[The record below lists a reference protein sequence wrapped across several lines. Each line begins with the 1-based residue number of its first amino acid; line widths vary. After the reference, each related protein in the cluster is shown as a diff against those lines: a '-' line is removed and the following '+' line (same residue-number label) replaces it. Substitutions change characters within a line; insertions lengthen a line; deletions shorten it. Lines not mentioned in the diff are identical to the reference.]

1 MPEAWETNLVS
12 AEVDA
17 YGLVALND
25 SFDNIFN
32 VRQMV
37 LESQPRRDGAAMEA
51 PRRPEPSLVGAGGR
65 RRAQPRDGTDYL
77 AVSGAPE
84 QPYTRGTAGTL
95 PSEAAAGAR
104 SLEQDS
110 TGISF

>member
-1 MPEAWETNLVS
+1 
-12 AEVDA
+12 
-17 YGLVALND
+17 
-25 SFDNIFN
+25 
-32 VRQMV
+32 
-37 LESQPRRDGAAMEA
+37 MEA

-65 RRAQPRDGTDYL
+65 RRAQPRDGADHL

-104 SLEQDS
+104 SLEQES
-110 TGISF
+110 TGISFKLHLN